1 MPIRSFEQHYTKAIV
16 GVILARAG
24 LADSAR
30 HVLVSARADSKT
42 DPGQDIL
49 SLEAFARSLLG
60 ERAEAIELLKRY
72 VAANPTHAFTKG
84 GDISWWWRD
93 LRHDPRFAALLRR

>member
-1 MPIRSFEQHYTKAIV
+1 
-16 GVILARAG
+16 
-24 LADSAR
+24 DSPR

-93 LRHDPRFAALLRR
+93 LRHDPRFAALLRRCGVARPTQCTNLASSCTLCVHRLA